1 MKRSVIERKL
11 QKVERALDKAIEKQE
26 IPGAVVLARMP
37 REGEIL
43 DYAWVRGHAVARP
56 ERLPM
61 RRDTIFDLA
70 SLTKVLCTT
79 TLAAIAVSEG
89 KVGLDHEVPAPWSAA
104 WGEGPRATLGDLLA
118 HSGGLAAHREYFA
131 ELGRRGPGE
140 RVLGL
145 VTATPLAYPVGA
157 QAVYSDLGFMIL
169 GAWLERLFDA
179 PIDRAFADRVAWPL
193 GLDAGVVPRLGF
205 HRLQGARGASTAE
218 QGLVVPTEVYDPALH
233 PGGAPSW
240 FACRAPA
247 RAAHYEVHDDNAF
260 VMNGVAGHAGAEA
273 GDRPREPGRH
283 ARRSRAEGGHARQCR
298 QHQRRPAHDRG
309 GTLQAHQCAHRG
321 EQRAEAAGGGP
332 EQRVRH
338 EPPGVI
344 PRLGGRGA
352 MRARR
357 CRVPAADE
365 HDERRAHPDAVR
377 GAAEQA
383 EHQERRQIERRG
395 EGAVHVGHDW

>member
-1 MKRSVIERKL
+1 MTSRDPQQGL
-11 QKVERALDKAIEKQE
+11 F
-26 IPGAVVLARMP
+26 VLLEA
-37 REGEIL
+37 
-43 DYAWVRGHAVARP
+43 AVAAGTFPGCVALVWRDGALLYHEAHGHFATHVDGP
-56 ERLPM
+56 ERF
-61 RRDTIFDLA
+61 RGVTRSSVYDLA

-218 QGLVVPTEVYDPALH
+218 QGLVVPTEVYDPSLH

-260 VMNGVAGHAGAEA
+260 VMNGVGGHAGLFGDAEA
-273 GDRPREPGRH
+273 VLEVGRAWLQGGLPGLGDRWRTHFLEHHSAVPGST
-283 ARRSRAEGGHARQCR
+283 RRLGWDSPNPDGSGSAGVALSQ
-298 QHQRRPAHDRG
+298 
-309 GTLQAHQCAHRG
+309 
-321 EQRAEAAGGGP
+321 EAAGHLGYTGTSLWIDP
-332 EQRVRH
+332 H
-338 EPPGVI
+338 PPD
-344 PRLGGRGA
+344 GRGPIIVVLLSNRVHPTRDNPA
-352 MRARR
+352 IVQLRPAFHRA
-357 CRVPAADE
+357 
-365 HDERRAHPDAVR
+365 AVLL
-377 GAAEQA
+377 
-383 EHQERRQIERRG
+383 
-395 EGAVHVGHDW
+395 

>member
-1 MKRSVIERKL
+1 MTSRDPQQGL
-11 QKVERALDKAIEKQE
+11 F
-26 IPGAVVLARMP
+26 VLLEA
-37 REGEIL
+37 
-43 DYAWVRGHAVARP
+43 AVAAGTFPGCVALVWRDGALLYHEAHGHFATHADGP
-56 ERLPM
+56 ERF
-61 RRDTIFDLA
+61 RGVTRSSVYDLA

-89 KVGLDHEVPAPWSAA
+89 KVALDHEVPAPWSAA
-104 WGEGPRATLGDLLA
+104 WGEGPRATLGELLA

-233 PGGAPSW
+233 PRGAPSW

-260 VMNGVAGHAGAEA
+260 VMNGVAGHAGLFGDAEA
-273 GDRPREPGRH
+273 VLEVGRAWLQGGLPGLGDRWRARFLEHHSAVPGST
-283 ARRSRAEGGHARQCR
+283 RRLGWDSPNPDGSGSAGVALSQ
-298 QHQRRPAHDRG
+298 
-309 GTLQAHQCAHRG
+309 
-321 EQRAEAAGGGP
+321 EAAGHLGYTGTSLWIDP
-332 EQRVRH
+332 H
-338 EPPGVI
+338 PPD
-344 PRLGGRGA
+344 GRGPIIMVLLSNRVHPTRDNPA
-352 MRARR
+352 IVQLRPAFHRA
-357 CRVPAADE
+357 
-365 HDERRAHPDAVR
+365 AVLL
-377 GAAEQA
+377 
-383 EHQERRQIERRG
+383 
-395 EGAVHVGHDW
+395 